1 MEEGAGSESIKVDE
15 INEKINQI
23 IRRMKLI
30 LLVFLALPSLFEIA
44 NRIADIY
51 VN

>member
-23 IRRMKLI
+23 NRRMKLI
-30 LLVFLALPSLFEIA
+30 LLISLALPLLFEIA
-44 NRIADIY
+44 NRIADIH

>member
-23 IRRMKLI
+23 NRRMEII
-30 LLVFLALPSLFEIA
+30 LPVSLALPSLFEIA
-44 NRIADIY
+44 NRIADIH